1 MWMLLEQVTQSEVED
16 LSEVVISWSDMV
28 EDVPE
33 DWKGIVSRCLDPDP
47 NERIGSHIEGW
58 ITSGKVSVRES
69 HQETTAIVV
78 KLNSGD
84 GAVRFFQGGKDLGAR
99 QTYPGAKTKAVM
111 VFLGVGHSFWLI
123 RNASVKYI
131 THDSKG
137 VEGAKG

>member
-1 MWMLLEQVTQSEVED
+1 MTDRGEEEEELEGLEEIDVTDWAEDDKLLKRRFEEKTGCTDSQ
-16 LSEVVISWSDMV
+16 
-28 EDVPE
+28 
-33 DWKGIVSRCLDPDP
+33 
-47 NERIGSHIEGW
+47 IEGW

-69 HQETTAIVV
+69 HQETTAIVI

-99 QTYPGAKTKAVM
+99 QTYPGAKKKSVM

-131 THDSKG
+131 THDSKE
-137 VEGAKG
+137 VEGAQD